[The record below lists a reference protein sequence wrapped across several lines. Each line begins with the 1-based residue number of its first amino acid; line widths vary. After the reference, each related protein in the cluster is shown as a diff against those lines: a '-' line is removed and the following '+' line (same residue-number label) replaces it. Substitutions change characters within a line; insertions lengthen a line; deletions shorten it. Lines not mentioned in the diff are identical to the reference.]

1 MDFCFVS
8 CVYFGQSAEAAAAY
22 ARRMN
27 LAYWMTDVVEK
38 IFGLLVF
45 SSKFCQVWK
54 SRKKYPLS
62 MKRKTRAD
70 LVKQH
75 EVKPKCKYHI
85 WVGCCC
91 KKKYIYIYFKHLIFT
106 SERCDFNN
114 QCSIRNDVPVS
125 EALITCSCWCHSKVC
140 PLSIHAI
147 TWLSRDILRFPF
159 HLLSAGVAGFL
170 CLVFIFTNK
179 IYTNT
184 SAATLMIQLHL
195 HCCGVI
201 HHLTED
207 FLDLWAMAFAKAT
220 DYSKCIKIHWI

>member
-1 MDFCFVS
+1 MQRHTRPLTFTQNSVTACSPQPGSHLGHWFYESTETFQSFRGTDFIQGCINYLMDFCFVS

-91 KKKYIYIYFKHLIFT
+91 KKNIYIYILSTSSSYPNVAILI
-106 SERCDFNN
+106 
-114 QCSIRNDVPVS
+114 
-125 EALITCSCWCHSKVC
+125 
-140 PLSIHAI
+140 
-147 TWLSRDILRFPF
+147 
-159 HLLSAGVAGFL
+159 
-170 CLVFIFTNK
+170 
-179 IYTNT
+179 T
-184 SAATLMIQLHL
+184 SAA
-195 HCCGVI
+195 
-201 HHLTED
+201 
-207 FLDLWAMAFAKAT
+207 
-220 DYSKCIKIHWI
+220 